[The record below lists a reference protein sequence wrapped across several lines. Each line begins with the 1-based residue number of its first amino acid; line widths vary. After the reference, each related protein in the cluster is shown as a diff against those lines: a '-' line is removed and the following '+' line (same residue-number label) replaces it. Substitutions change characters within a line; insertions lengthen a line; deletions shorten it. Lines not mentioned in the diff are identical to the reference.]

1 MLKATPHNLKK
12 LETIYKESG
21 YRVRYGKGNFQAGYC
36 ILDDQYQIVVN
47 KFYSIE
53 IKMGILT
60 DLLTKVNL
68 DVSNLSEGSLKAI
81 AQQKVSLEEIGEN
94 RVKALAE
101 KEAEE
106 TQVEEGA
113 EVEESQ
119 VEEEAKPEAVVE
131 EVEATVEQPEVD
143 VVVEKPEVE
152 SVEEPKE
159 IVEETLENEEAE
171 AATTEKIIEKIE
183 N

>member
-1 MLKATPHNLKK
+1 MLKATLHNLKK

-68 DVSNLSEGSLKAI
+68 DVSKLSDGSLKAI
-81 AQQKVSLEEIGEN
+81 EQQKVSLEAIGEN
-94 RVKALAE
+94 RAEALAADE
-101 KEAEE
+101 EALEAKDEETQETETEEELEAKAEESEEVPETKAEEEPEAIAEEEPEAEE
-106 TQVEEGA
+106 EII
-113 EVEESQ
+113 
-119 VEEEAKPEAVVE
+119 
-131 EVEATVEQPEVD
+131 
-143 VVVEKPEVE
+143 
-152 SVEEPKE
+152 KE
-159 IVEETLENEEAE
+159 IEN
-171 AATTEKIIEKIE
+171 
-183 N
+183 